1 MKKQYIAPDCEH
13 INFDVEDVITAD
25 LPIGWFTDETGAGT
39 GGEMGTESG
48 GYVSP
53 WG

>member
-25 LPIGWFTDETGAGT
+25 LPIGWFTDEAGAPD
-39 GGEMGTESG
+39 GEMGSESG
-48 GYVSP
+48 GHKDP